1 MKLLFNLFIN
11 IYIKRISSL
20 FYALTLILTLIYFD
34 NQYKIESH
42 NKFHFSY
49 GNIVNSYKSI
59 RLPDLD
65 DTVLSTELIPVF
77 LSQFHKSYVK
87 ENDVNLKLDLNIKN
101 HVKLTDS
108 SFIIISETTSDFK
121 DIHFINYL
129 SNFEIF
135 LKKIIIGELLK
146 YYEISKFNKK
156 TKLNDFY
163 NTLKE
168 LDSKGLLNSSIQL
181 DAKLPDGV
189 IIFNKLNSPN
199 YNYSANESFNENNF
213 SYDFNFIDINF
224 KNYSNFYNYELI
236 VQDNSSQKNKIKL
249 SLIIFFILL
258 ITIHPIIINSVN
270 TYVAKIRK

>member
-258 ITIHPIIINSVN
+258 VTIHPIIINSVN